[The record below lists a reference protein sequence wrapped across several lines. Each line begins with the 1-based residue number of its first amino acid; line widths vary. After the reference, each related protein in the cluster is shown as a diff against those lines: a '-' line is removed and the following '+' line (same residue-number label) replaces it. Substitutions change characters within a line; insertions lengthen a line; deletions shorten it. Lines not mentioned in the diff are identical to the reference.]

1 MKTLSAIALICF
13 LMMPSIAEAC
23 SDHKRKP
30 VKCTSYT
37 NINDATKST
46 CR

>member
-1 MKTLSAIALICF
+1 MKTLTAIALICF

-23 SDHKRKP
+23 SVHKRKP
-30 VKCTSYT
+30 VKGTGYT
-37 NINDATKST
+37 NINGTTKST

>member
-1 MKTLSAIALICF
+1 MKTLTAVALICF

-30 VKCTSYT
+30 VKFTSYT
-37 NINDATKST
+37 NINGTTKST